1 MNNRDKNKTR
11 NPAEFIRYR
20 KSEMTGEE
28 RNSFERDLQK
38 DPFAEEAS
46 EGFSLLTAE
55 EAEKDIS
62 GLKKKLEARR
72 RKSSTAIYY
81 RIAAAVAVLVTVSI
95 VFFNRTREPDI
106 ILSKS
111 DLEKPETT
119 LVIAASEPL
128 MDKTEKAA
136 VRNEP
141 MNRTL
146 TGSPQPPVSQSFTP
160 AENQLVAISSQLKE
174 GVKEE
179 VKGEQKED
187 IIAEPATVEDNYS
200 QRTEAEKKMEMSKV
214 AGVAAPMAAMR
225 RSGQD
230 HTSPQPVTG
239 IDSFN
244 IYLEKNIR
252 LPQQET
258 YKEEVVIVSFIIRTD
273 STISD
278 LKIVESP
285 GQAYSREAKRLIK
298 EGPFWKPA
306 MIDGKPVEEEYRI
319 TIRFR

>member
-146 TGSPQPPVSQSFTP
+146 IDSPQQPVSQSLTP
-160 AENQLVAISSQLKE
+160 NEYQQVAISSELE
-174 GVKEE
+174 VEAKEE
-179 VKGEQKED
+179 GKGEQKED
-187 IIAEPATVEDNYS
+187 IKATPVIVEDNYS
-200 QRTEAEKKMEMSKV
+200 QPAEAEKKMEMSKV
-214 AGVAAPMAAMR
+214 AGAAAPMAAKR
-225 RSGQD
+225 KSAPD
-230 HTSPQPVTG
+230 HIPPQPVTG

-244 IYLEKNIR
+244 IYLELNVR
-252 LPQQET
+252 NPQPESDQERFVT
-258 YKEEVVIVSFIIRTD
+258 ISFTVRTD
-273 STISD
+273 STLTD
-278 LKIVESP
+278 LKVIESP
-285 GQAYSREAKRLIK
+285 GQAYTREANRLMK
-298 EGPFWKPA
+298 DGPKWKPA
-306 MIDGKPVEEEYRI
+306 MMDGIPVEAEYRI